1 MTIDER
7 LQALTETV
15 EILAGLQM
23 ENEKRQKE
31 NEESIKALAAM
42 QQRTFEL
49 VSGAVTSLAASVDR
63 TTRNMEIL
71 IRYAQRH
78 EDWLDE
84 IDKKLDGGAQ

>member
-15 EILAGLQM
+15 EILAGMQM